1 MAFSHGRVTTFSIDD
16 GGAVARDLSA
26 YTESASIN
34 LSGDVE
40 ETTTFGATG
49 DARTYIR
56 GLNGGSFSVS
66 GFYDNTA
73 TTGPDVVLESLYDA
87 TVTATFALSFD
98 AGTTTYG
105 GESLMNSYSA
115 SASVGGVTSWSADFT
130 VTGVTT
136 RT

>member
-1 MAFSHGRVTTFSIDD
+1 MAFEHGRVTTFTIDD
-16 GGAVARDLSA
+16 SGGTPRDLSA
-26 YTESASIN
+26 YCESASID
-34 LSGDVE
+34 LVGDTD

-73 TTGPDVVLESLYDA
+73 TSGPDAVLESLYDA
-87 TVTATFALSFD
+87 TSTSTFALSFD

-105 GESLMNSYSA
+105 GEAYMSSYSA
-115 SASVGGVTSWSADFT
+115 NASVGGVVSFSADFT
-130 VTGVTT
+130 VTGQTT

>member
-1 MAFSHGRVTTFSIDD
+1 LAFNHGRVTTFTIDD
-16 GGAVARDLSA
+16 SGGTPRDLSA
-26 YTESASIN
+26 YAESASID

-49 DARTYIR
+49 DSRTYIR

-73 TTGPDVVLESLYDA
+73 STGPDAVLESLYDA
-87 TVTATFALSFD
+87 TSTSTFALSFD
-98 AGTTTYG
+98 GDTTTYG
-105 GESLMNSYSA
+105 GEAWCTSYNV
-115 SASVGGVTSWSADFT
+115 SASVGGVASWSADFT
-130 VTGVTT
+130 ITGQTT